1 MVSSVEDY
9 EYVFGENIDDAHP
22 HGDMDRILI
31 NGEIMPLRTGAS
43 ETTGVEKKRI
53 LRGEDVC
60 FLREWFRQRIDRI
73 AKYTLGTGYEV
84 SLAHSWQGTGYYSYQ
99 LNFSRKITNTQF
111 NRIFD
116 SSYLKYTL
124 FLTESSLQEQVFQRQ
139 YVSSSYGYLL
149 TFTEFAEK
157 FAGSAQ
163 ITDDMIPKV
172 KYGDVLSFEKMSQF
186 FDLCVSFQDYGVG
199 SFLDWSYESN
209 KNDDG
214 TYTTELTENESV
226 SFAMS
231 IRTWKNGVLTSEEDD
246 TTGFE
251 IRDYYTDYG
260 DIYTLIKTLKGKYLM
275 NEGDTLLT
283 VYAPHASKVI
293 AICSFYAWTGGE
305 NVGYETNGVKMMIPV
320 QMQEGSGKVFTL
332 MSDEFAGDAGVE
344 KLKAKSGL
352 VTEWQQE
359 TSDGTIQRYSF
370 RAIFNSIVPVVFFD
384 DHTKIS

>member
-9 EYVFGENIDDAHP
+9 EYVFGADIDDEHP
-22 HGDMDRILI
+22 HGDMDRIII
-31 NGEIMPLRTGAS
+31 NGEIMPLRTGVS

-60 FLREWFRQRIDRI
+60 FLREWFRQRVDRI

-84 SLAHSWQGTGYYSYQ
+84 SLAHSWQGTDYTSYL
-99 LNFSRKITNTQF
+99 LNFHLKITNTQF

-116 SSYLKYTL
+116 SSYLKYIL
-124 FLTESSLQEQVFQRQ
+124 FLTESSLQDQVFQRP
-139 YVSSSYGYLL
+139 YESSTYGYLL

-157 FAGSAQ
+157 FAGSTQ

-172 KYGDVLSFEKMSQF
+172 KYGEALSLEKMSQF

-214 TYTTELTENESV
+214 TYTTELTENKSV
-226 SFAMS
+226 SFSMS
-231 IRTWKNGVLTSEEDD
+231 IRTWRDDVITSEEND
-246 TTGFE
+246 TTGCE
-251 IRDYYTDYG
+251 IKDYYYDYG
-260 DIYTLIKTLKGKYLM
+260 DNLSFFKTRKGKYLM
-275 NEGDTLLT
+275 NEGASLLT

-293 AICSFYAWTGGE
+293 AICSFYAWTGGS
-305 NVGYETNGVKMMIPV
+305 NGYETNGVKMCIPI

-352 VTEWQQE
+352 VTEWQYE
-359 TSDGTIQRYSF
+359 MSRGTVQCYSF
-370 RAIFNSIVPVVFFD
+370 NAIFNSIVPVVFFD